1 MGKAGEVEGNLS
13 MTTCKKVLAGLW
25 FGAGSGLFLIVVLQ
39 TLFGKYGDEATE
51 AWGWLLP
58 AVLPTLSLMLGVL
71 VMDAQGKTVRVQVV
85 DKFLFFLTV
94 ALSGFYLLLVALTV
108 LMEPF
113 VAIAATA
120 LMNESKLWLGPL
132 QGLVSGSMGAFFVR
146 GSR

>member
-1 MGKAGEVEGNLS
+1 MGKAGEVADNLS
-13 MTTCKKVLAGLW
+13 MTTCKKILGGLW

-39 TLFGKYGDEATE
+39 TLFGKYGDEAST

-58 AVLPTLSLMLGVL
+58 AVLPTLSLILGVL

-85 DKFLFFLTV
+85 DKFLFVLTV
-94 ALSGFYLLLVALTV
+94 ALSGFYLLLVALTI
-108 LMEPF
+108 LMQPF
-113 VAIAATA
+113 VTIGATA

-146 GSR
+146 GNR